1 MDFPACTMEK
11 SNHEFQKFWNE
22 EHAKSYWKN
31 SRQQKILIEE
41 IENYKSENRKN
52 EIGFF

>member
-22 EHAKSYWKN
+22 KHAKSYWKN

-41 IENYKSENRKN
+41 IENSKSENRKN